1 MLSETAGLLSAMK
14 DDLVN
19 SNMTNEE
26 RAKRN
31 AELRERMNRMKKDM
45 NGSIGKIM
53 NKMLGMM
60 GQDPRDLL
68 TEDQINKLLDA
79 TFDKFDK
86 DGSGQLEKP
95 EFRKAWAFLG
105 LEGSVGGKIFLT
117 WELRNFL
124 LEKDKEKNLFT
135 VKLL

>member
-1 MLSETAGLLSAMK
+1 MK

-53 NKMLGMM
+53 NKMLGMILC
-60 GQDPRDLL
+60 GTTACHRPAIKTCTGSDPPLFGCSETAMMRR
-68 TEDQINKLLDA
+68 TRPIN
-79 TFDKFDK
+79 
-86 DGSGQLEKP
+86 
-95 EFRKAWAFLG
+95 
-105 LEGSVGGKIFLT
+105 
-117 WELRNFL
+117 
-124 LEKDKEKNLFT
+124 
-135 VKLL
+135 

>member
-1 MLSETAGLLSAMK
+1 MDNTLSETAGLLSAMK
-14 DDLVN
+14 DELVN

-26 RAKRN
+26 RAKHN

-60 GQDPRDLL
+60 GQDPRALL
-68 TEDQINKLLDA
+68 TEDQFSKLLDA

-95 EFRKAWAFLG
+95 EFRKAWDFLG
-105 LEGSVGGKIFLT
+105 LEGSVDGKIFLT
-117 WELRNFL
+117 
-124 LEKDKEKNLFT
+124 
-135 VKLL
+135 